1 MNQSYSQE
9 LRLDT
14 SRIVIPVLTTI
25 VLLLS
30 LIFVVGSSSFWGVS
44 HFWLSALMAPLGA
57 VLSWRFI
64 KNDRYDLGIG
74 IFLLVQYT
82 LLAVILFQ
90 EWQPGSPIPYLF
102 GILIVATAML
112 SRAENSFLAWGAAT
126 VVILAVVFGQAG
138 MSFETFQLI
147 LGPILIN
154 LGLAGIAFLSAVEW
168 QYAVETVSDLHRNVQ
183 RRRDELYAIQEEVK
197 FANAK
202 LEFTNSQLEK
212 ARQEALDERDIRT
225 RFMNHVSHEL
235 RTPLNSIVNFAHIV
249 RLGGRGPVSEGQ
261 IDYLE
266 RIEKSGWHLLSVLND
281 LLDMAQIQAG
291 EFKLHLEVCD
301 LHALCEEAMT
311 TTRGLLLESQVDL
324 VRDYPD
330 EWPLV
335 QVDKMRVKQ
344 SLINLLGNAVKY
356 TEEGLITLRV
366 QQIEGELHLSVIDT
380 GIGIAPEHHET
391 IFMEFRQVNESAAR
405 KRVGTGL
412 GLPITRH
419 LIERHGGRMFVSSEA
434 GQGSCFTIALPVYQE
449 QEEAIVVAAAD
460 TQMVTA
466 GALAASVV
474 TASTAIAQ
482 LGNYV
487 SGSDDVAATAA
498 EESAVDV
505 LATAVTPA
513 PASTTT
519 MMKPP
524 ENLAKESQPGVEGI
538 DSAPLRRRHRW
549 VWAVAAILLLVLI
562 GGILFTMFGGA
573 GDGLFLVAAAAETT
587 TPVSSGGA
595 GISATAVPP
604 TPTPTATLV
613 PELASP
619 TAMPVMEATE
629 IVPTA
634 TPTALATA
642 TIMPTHTASPSPS
655 PSASSSPSPSPTAV
669 STDTPIP
676 TSGNIATALLNSSLY
691 QEADAASVE
700 VIFVNTGDPLTV
712 VGRSANGNWLYVR
725 TADGLEG
732 FVFGERLQWSGD
744 SETLPVISSGNSAP
758 PPPVT
763 GPLALDLYLLPDRG
777 RCEGQTWWQ
786 TVYMRGQGGNGVY
799 TYYWNGNQV
808 AANVAN
814 DGLTL
819 EVSFTG
825 GAQSGVGEV
834 VSGGVAVSKTLFIP
848 PPECN

>member
-9 LRLDT
+9 LRVDS
-14 SRIVIPVLTTI
+14 SRIVIPVLTVL

-30 LIFVVGSSSFWGVS
+30 LIFVVGSSSFWDVS
-44 HFWLSALMAPLGA
+44 HFWFCAIVAPLGGWLA
-57 VLSWRFI
+57 WRFI
-64 KNDRYDLGIG
+64 QNNKYDLGIN
-74 IFLLVQYT
+74 IFFLVQFT
-82 LLAVILFQ
+82 MLAVILFQ

-102 GILIVATAML
+102 GILIVASAML
-112 SRAENSFLAWGAAT
+112 SRTENSFLAWGAAT
-126 VVILAVVFGQAG
+126 VVILGAVFWQAG
-138 MSFETFQLI
+138 ASFETFRLL
-147 LGPILIN
+147 LGPILVN
-154 LGLAGIAFLSAVEW
+154 LGLAAIAFMSAVEW

-202 LEFTNSQLEK
+202 LEFTNSQLDK

-335 QVDKMRVKQ
+335 EVDKMRVKQ

-356 TEEGLITLRV
+356 TEEGFITLRV
-366 QQIEGELHLSVIDT
+366 QQIEDELHLSVIDT
-380 GIGIAPEHHET
+380 GIGISPEHHET

-419 LIERHGGRMFVSSEA
+419 LIERHGGQMFVTSEV
-434 GQGSCFTIALPVYQE
+434 GQGSCFTIVLPLYQE
-449 QEEAIVVAAAD
+449 QAEATMAGVAAAESTGFALTTAVPPPTLPPIESQPIGADDVVVAAA
-460 TQMVTA
+460 VA
-466 GALAASVV
+466 G
-474 TASTAIAQ
+474 ASTA
-482 LGNYV
+482 V
-487 SGSDDVAATAA
+487 PPPTAIPT
-498 EESAVDV
+498 ESSAP
-505 LATAVTPA
+505 TPVQ
-513 PASTTT
+513 PEPL
-519 MMKPP
+519 PP
-524 ENLAKESQPGVEGI
+524 ENKPMLPPPS
-538 DSAPLRRRHRW
+538 LRRRYRW
-549 VWAVAAILLLVLI
+549 AWVVVAVLLLVLL
-562 GGILFTMFGGA
+562 GGLWLTMSGRA
-573 GDGLFLVAAAAETT
+573 GNGEAALVAAAGPGTP
-587 TPVSSGGA
+587 TPVVVIA
-595 GISATAVPP
+595 PSATAVSPDDTPANPP
-604 TPTPTATLV
+604 TPEKV
-613 PELASP
+613 SP
-619 TAMPVMEATE
+619 TAVPVTE
-629 IVPTA
+629 PAPVDPS
-634 TPTALATA
+634 PV
-642 TIMPTHTASPSPS
+642 PTHTMAPTSTAVPTTAPI
-655 PSASSSPSPSPTAV
+655 ASPSPTA
-669 STDTPIP
+669 TTQATATPTNTP
-676 TSGNIATALLNSSLY
+676 APPPDNIATPLLNSSLY
-691 QEADAASVE
+691 RQPDAASGE
-700 VIFVNTGDPLTV
+700 VTFVNAGDPVTV
-712 VGRSANGNWLYVR
+712 LGRSANGNWLYVR
-725 TADGLEG
+725 AAEGQEG
-732 FVFGERLQWSGD
+732 FIFGERLQWDGD
-744 SETLPVISSGNSAP
+744 SDTLPVIGSGSGSVAP
-758 PPPVT
+758 LPVS

-799 TYYWNGNQV
+799 TYYWNGEQV

-814 DGLTL
+814 DGLTF

-825 GAQSGVGEV
+825 GAQAGVGEV
-834 VSGGVAVSKTLFIP
+834 VSGGTAVSKTLFIP
-848 PPECN
+848 PPTCN

>member
-9 LRLDT
+9 LRVDS
-14 SRIVIPVLTTI
+14 SRIIIPVLTTV

-30 LIFVVGSSSFWGVS
+30 LIFVVGSSSFWDVG
-44 HFWLSALMAPLGA
+44 HFWFCAIVAPLGGWLA
-57 VLSWRFI
+57 WRFI
-64 KNDRYDLGIG
+64 QNNKYDLGIN
-74 IFLLVQYT
+74 IFFLVQFT
-82 LLAVILFQ
+82 MLAVILFQ

-102 GILIVATAML
+102 GILIVASAML
-112 SRAENSFLAWGAAT
+112 SRTENSFLAWGAAT
-126 VVILAVVFGQAG
+126 VVILGAVFWQAG
-138 MSFETFQLI
+138 ASFETFRLL
-147 LGPILIN
+147 LGPILVN
-154 LGLAGIAFLSAVEW
+154 LGLAAIAFMSAVEW

-202 LEFTNSQLEK
+202 LEFTNSQLDK

-335 QVDKMRVKQ
+335 KVDKMRVKQ

-356 TEEGLITLRV
+356 TEEGFITLRV
-366 QQIEGELHLSVIDT
+366 RQIEDELQLSVIDT

-419 LIERHGGRMFVSSEA
+419 LIERHGGQMFVTSEV
-434 GQGSCFTIALPVYQE
+434 GQGSCFTIVLPVYQE
-449 QEEAIVVAAAD
+449 QAEVNMAGVVAAETTLSALATAVPSPTFPAIEPQIGADDVVVAAA
-460 TQMVTA
+460 VA
-466 GALAASVV
+466 AAS
-474 TASTAIAQ
+474 
-482 LGNYV
+482 
-487 SGSDDVAATAA
+487 
-498 EESAVDV
+498 
-505 LATAVTPA
+505 TAVTPPTA
-513 PASTTT
+513 IPTESSLPTPAQLEPL
-519 MMKPP
+519 PP
-524 ENLAKESQPGVEGI
+524 ENKPTLPPPSLWQRYQWA
-538 DSAPLRRRHRW
+538 W
-549 VWAVAAILLLVLI
+549 VVVVVLLLVLL
-562 GGILFTMFGGA
+562 GGLWFTMSDRA
-573 GDGLFLVAAAAETT
+573 GNGRAALVAAAGPG
-587 TPVSSGGA
+587 TPTSVVVIA
-595 GISATAVPP
+595 PSATAVSPDDTPP
-604 TPTPTATLV
+604 NSPTL
-613 PELASP
+613 EEASP
-619 TAMPVMEATE
+619 TAVPVIEPAPVNPSP
-629 IVPTA
+629 VPTHTMA
-634 TPTALATA
+634 PTSTA
-642 TIMPTHTASPSPS
+642 VPTHTLTASPSP
-655 PSASSSPSPSPTAV
+655 TATPQATATMTATP
-669 STDTPIP
+669 TDTPAP
-676 TSGNIATALLNSSLY
+676 TFDNIAIALLNSSLY
-691 QEADAASVE
+691 RQPNAASEE
-700 VIFVNTGDPLTV
+700 VTFVNAGDSVTV
-712 VGRSANGNWLYVR
+712 LGRSANGNWLYVR
-725 TADGLEG
+725 ATEGQEG
-732 FVFGERLQWSGD
+732 FIFGERLQWGGD
-744 SETLPVISSGNSAP
+744 SDTLPVIGSGSAAP
-758 PPPVT
+758 PPVS

-799 TYYWNGNQV
+799 TYYWNGEQ
-808 AANVAN
+808 AADNVAN
-814 DGLTL
+814 DGLTF

-825 GAQSGVGEV
+825 GAQAGVGEV

-848 PPECN
+848 PPPCH

>member
-9 LRLDT
+9 LRVDS
-14 SRIVIPVLTTI
+14 SRIVIPVLTTV

-30 LIFVVGSSSFWGVS
+30 LIFVVGSSSFWDVS
-44 HFWLSALMAPLGA
+44 HFWFCAIMAPLGGWLA
-57 VLSWRFI
+57 WRFI
-64 KNDRYDLGIG
+64 QNDKYDLGIN
-74 IFLLVQYT
+74 IFLLAQFT
-82 LLAVILFQ
+82 MLAVILFQ

-102 GILIVATAML
+102 GILIVASAIL
-112 SRAENSFLAWGAAT
+112 SRAENSFLVWGAAT
-126 VVILAVVFGQAG
+126 VVILGVVFGQAG
-138 MSFETFQLI
+138 ASFETFRLL
-147 LGPILIN
+147 LGPILVN
-154 LGLAGIAFLSAVEW
+154 LGLAAIAFMSAVEW

-183 RRRDELYAIQEEVK
+183 RRRDELYAIQEEVR

-202 LEFTNSQLEK
+202 LEFTNSQLDK

-335 QVDKMRVKQ
+335 EVDKMRVKQ

-356 TEEGLITLRV
+356 TEEGFITLRV
-366 QQIEGELHLSVIDT
+366 RQIEDELHLSVIDT

-419 LIERHGGRMFVSSEA
+419 LIERHGGQMFVTSEV
-434 GQGSCFTIALPVYQE
+434 GQGSCFTIVLPVYQ
-449 QEEAIVVAAAD
+449 QQAEA
-460 TQMVTA
+460 
-466 GALAASVV
+466 
-474 TASTAIAQ
+474 
-482 LGNYV
+482 
-487 SGSDDVAATAA
+487 
-498 EESAVDV
+498 
-505 LATAVTPA
+505 
-513 PASTTT
+513 T
-519 MMKPP
+519 MD
-524 ENLAKESQPGVEGI
+524 GV
-538 DSAPLRRRHRW
+538 
-549 VWAVAAILLLVLI
+549 
-562 GGILFTMFGGA
+562 
-573 GDGLFLVAAAAETT
+573 AAAETT
-587 TPVSSGGA
+587 LA
-595 GISATAVPP
+595 ALATAVPP
-604 TPTPTATLV
+604 LALPPIESQAIGADDVVVAAALAGASTAVNPPAAIPTESSLPTPAQPEPLPSENKPALPPPSLRRRYRWAWAVVAVLLLVLLGGLWLTMSGRAGNGEAALVAAAGPGTPTPGLLIAPSATAVSPDDTPTNPPT
-613 PELASP
+613 PEEVSP
-619 TAMPVMEATE
+619 TVVPVTE
-629 IVPTA
+629 PADPSPVPTHTMA
-634 TPTALATA
+634 PTGTA
-642 TIMPTHTASPSPS
+642 VPTTVPTTAPTASPSP
-655 PSASSSPSPSPTAV
+655 TATPQATATTTP
-669 STDTPIP
+669 TDTPAP
-676 TSGNIATALLNSSLY
+676 TPDNIATALLNSSLY
-691 QEADAASVE
+691 RQPDAASGE
-700 VIFVNTGDPLTV
+700 VTFVNAGDPVTV
-712 VGRSANGNWLYVR
+712 LGRSANGNWLYVR
-725 TADGLEG
+725 AAEGHEG
-732 FVFGERLQWSGD
+732 FIFGERLQWGGD
-744 SETLPVISSGNSAP
+744 NDTLPVIGSGSAAP
-758 PPPVT
+758 LPVS

-799 TYYWNGNQV
+799 TYYWNGAQA

-814 DGLTL
+814 DGLTF

-825 GAQSGVGEV
+825 GAQAGVGEV
-834 VSGGVAVSKTLFIP
+834 VSGGTAVSKTLFIP
-848 PPECN
+848 PPACN

>member
-44 HFWLSALMAPLGA
+44 HFWFSALVAPLGA
-57 VLSWRFI
+57 ALSWRFI
-64 KNDRYDLGIG
+64 KDDKYDLGIG
-74 IFLLVQYT
+74 VFLLVQYI
-82 LLAVILFQ
+82 LLAAILYQ

-126 VVILAVVFGQAG
+126 AVILTVVFGQVG
-138 MSFETFQLI
+138 ISFETFKLV
-147 LGPILIN
+147 LGPILVN
-154 LGLAGIAFLSAVEW
+154 LGLAAIAFLSAVEW

-202 LEFTNSQLEK
+202 LEFTNSQLDK

-324 VRDYPD
+324 VRDYP
-330 EWPLV
+330 EVWPLV

-356 TEEGLITLRV
+356 TEEGAITLRV
-366 QQIEGELHLSVIDT
+366 QEIDNELHLSVVAAA
-380 GIGIAPEHHET
+380 IGIAPEHHET

-419 LIERHGGRMFVSSEA
+419 LIERHDGRMFVSSEV
-434 GQGSCFTIALPVYQE
+434 GQGSCFTIVLPVYQE
-449 QEEAIVVAAAD
+449 QEEAAAIPVVDAEAIGVAMLAAAVPA
-460 TQMVTA
+460 MVAQAAGEQAIGGVSEGTA
-466 GALAASVV
+466 G
-474 TASTAIAQ
+474 
-482 LGNYV
+482 
-487 SGSDDVAATAA
+487 DVG
-498 EESAVDV
+498 
-505 LATAVTPA
+505 ATAVTP
-513 PASTTT
+513 TTSSLLEQPT
-519 MMKPP
+519 PP
-524 ENLAKESQPGVEGI
+524 LTQPIEPQPESQPTVEN
-538 DSAPLRRRHRW
+538 ANVPRRERHRW
-549 VWAVAAILLLVLI
+549 VWAVAAILLLVLLA
-562 GGILFTMFGGA
+562 GALLNLTGRA
-573 GDGLFLVAAAAETT
+573 GDNTILVAAAAETPAMT
-587 TPVSSGGA
+587 VPVA
-595 GISATAVPP
+595 VVASATAVPP
-604 TPTPTATLV
+604 TNTVVAMVTA
-613 PELASP
+613 ESASP
-619 TAMPVMEATE
+619 TAAPVVEVTP
-629 IVPTA
+629 VGPSA
-634 TPTALATA
+634 TPVATA
-642 TIMPTHTASPSPS
+642 TATAMPTNTPSP
-655 PSASSSPSPSPTAV
+655 SSSPSPSPLPSPSPNPSPSPTAV
-669 STDTPIP
+669 PTDTPIP
-676 TSGNIATALLNSSLY
+676 TPGNIATAVINSSLY
-691 QEADAASVE
+691 QEADAASEE
-700 VIFVNTGDPLTV
+700 VTFITAGDSVTV
-712 VGRSANGNWLYVR
+712 IGRSTNGNWLYVR

-732 FVFGERLQWSGD
+732 FVFGERLQWDGN
-744 SETLPVISSGNSAP
+744 SEVLPVVGGGNIAP
-758 PPPVT
+758 PVS
-763 GPLALDLYLLPDRG
+763 GPLSLDLYLLPDRG

-786 TVYMRGQGGNGVY
+786 VVYMRGQGGNGIY
-799 TYYWNGNQV
+799 TYYWNGEEV
-808 AANVAN
+808 ATNVAN

-825 GAQSGVGEV
+825 GAQAGVGEV
-834 VSGGVAVSKTLFIP
+834 VSNGVAVSKTLFIP